1 MTRNKESS
9 TIGKL
14 MSQIQ
19 WEKGDGNYQ
28 RAGVSALKV
37 GRDFPGGRQCNIILQ
52 IDHDDKGWLWSTEAL
67 GLEIGR
73 EEVEYSKIYREGV
86 EDSLEAAKGA
96 AIAALPDIWSQ
107 LRDLTINKYLTKGE
121 AEPPKEPSWNIRVN
135 KIDNSTLK
143 GFPN

>member
-28 RAGVSALKV
+28 RACVSALKV
-37 GRDFPGGRQCNIILQ
+37 GRYSQDGRRCSIILR
-52 IDHDDKGWLWSTEAL
+52 INHTDEGWLWSTVAL
-67 GLEIGR
+67 D
-73 EEVEYSKIYREGV
+73 SKISREGV

-107 LRDLTINKYLTKGE
+107 LRDLTINKYLPKGE
-121 AEPPKEPSWNIRVN
+121 AEPPKEPSWTHPTTKSTIGV
-135 KIDNSTLK
+135 KI
-143 GFPN
+143 